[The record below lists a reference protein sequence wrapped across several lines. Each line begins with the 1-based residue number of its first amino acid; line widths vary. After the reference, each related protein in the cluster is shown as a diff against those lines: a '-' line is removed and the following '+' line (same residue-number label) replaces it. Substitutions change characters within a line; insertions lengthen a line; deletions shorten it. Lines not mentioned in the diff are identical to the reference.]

1 MELLTELVKFAD
13 SLDKQGLTDLA
24 NQLDALV
31 IEAAK
36 KKEESAP
43 MLSVHVRPS
52 DDEENVWNVKV
63 DAPSG
68 VAPYDPV
75 VHAYIQKYSPFQ
87 EGMNLKYKEMK
98 SNSDPNKPNTF
109 IYELRG
115 PDGPQGKSDSLPPA
129 ISSDVVD
136 SLVKIA
142 DELDNAGAT
151 DLADKID
158 GLIQGV

>member
-13 SLDKQGLTDLA
+13 ALDKQGLTDLA

-31 IEAAK
+31 IEAAQKEK
-36 KKEESAP
+36 KDKQLAVYNPEDNTWTVTMRFPP
-43 MLSVHVRPS
+43 MDYYKREDLVNSYCTQELGPGH
-52 DDEENVWNVKV
+52 
-63 DAPSG
+63 
-68 VAPYDPV
+68 
-75 VHAYIQKYSPFQ
+75 ISPRKADWDF
-87 EGMNLKYKEMK
+87 E
-98 SNSDPNKPNTF
+98 PTPNTLKF
-109 IYELRG
+109 IWVPSNG
-115 PDGPQGKSDSLPPA
+115 QASKAASGSLPPA

-136 SLVKIA
+136 SLSKIA